1 MSRGELKI
9 KRNLPGWLRNNH
21 VGFPQ
26 VLIFGLGI
34 SKTSNT
40 IFQNFHWFVLSQISW
55 VKKRNLENPGIFSK
69 KYLLICQKKSLKDSW
84 KSNISRINGGI
95 NLILCE
101 SPVNWVW
108 SDMVWSGQ
116 INSKF
121 YIKNIL
127 TRQKWSSFFYILH
140 PHKQRLLW
148 NHCPLLV
155 DHCSGWSVQHFSKEP
170 LINFLLIFS
179 MKLHYLNT

>member
-1 MSRGELKI
+1 MSSGELKT
-9 KRNLPGWLRNNH
+9 KRNLPGWSRTNH
-21 VGFPQ
+21 AGFPQ
-26 VLIFGLGI
+26 VLIFGHGI
-34 SKTSNT
+34 FKTSNT

-55 VKKRNLENPGIFSK
+55 VKVRNLENPGIFSK
-69 KYLLICQKKSLKDSW
+69 KYLLICQKKSLKDSR
-84 KSNISRINGGI
+84 KSNISRIKGEI
-95 NLILCE
+95 NLILRE
-101 SPVNWVW
+101 SQIKWVW
-108 SDMVWSGQ
+108 SDMAWPGQ

-127 TRQKWSSFFYILH
+127 KRQKWSSFFCILH

-155 DHCSGWSVQHFSKEP
+155 YHCSGWSAQHFSKEP

-179 MKLHYLNT
+179 IKLHYLNT